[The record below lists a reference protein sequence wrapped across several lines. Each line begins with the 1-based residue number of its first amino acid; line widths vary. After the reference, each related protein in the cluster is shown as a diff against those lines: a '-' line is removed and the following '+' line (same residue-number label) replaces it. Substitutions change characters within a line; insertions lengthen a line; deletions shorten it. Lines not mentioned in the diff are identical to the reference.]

1 MEIADPGNEG
11 NAAADPANDRIIE
24 IRVLE
29 QLKKAVNDAYN
40 GTTKGATVSIG
51 GFGRNYGLDNGNMK

>member
-40 GTTKGATVSIG
+40 GTTKGTTV
-51 GFGRNYGLDNGNMK
+51 FFVGNDYVNFEVFYHQ